1 MFEEDL
7 NPTSEGQENVVDSQT
22 DDTSVSEG
30 STEVDIKETQ
40 DNTETFE
47 SSEDGNSQDQS
58 ENNQEVAAPD
68 TDDSHV
74 QSKEENAMYAKMRRK
89 AEQEVKERYEK
100 QYKELQELTGLG
112 MDETLEYLRKE
123 KIAQEAVKYA
133 SENNMSEE
141 AAKRLIETE
150 TKLKELEQKEK
161 VREFQLDINKQKKEL
176 EKEPFFNDLEEEIDT
191 LVNDSLSKGEMINV
205 DAAYRFLVGKNI
217 NNLLSKAKNQ
227 TQKQTIANIHDRA
240 NRGVSTSSDGV
251 GDDVDI
257 SGIDME
263 MANAFGNDPKEIAKY
278 KKSKLKK

>member
-1 MFEEDL
+1 MFEENL
-7 NPTSEGQENVVDSQT
+7 NPVDEGQENVVDSQT
-22 DDTSVSEG
+22 DDISVSEG
-30 STEVDIKETQ
+30 STEVDTQETQ

-47 SSEDGNSQDQS
+47 SGEDDDSQEQS

-89 AEQEVKERYEK
+89 AEQEVKERYAS
-100 QYKELQELTGLG
+100 QYRELQELTGLG

-150 TKLKELEQKEK
+150 TKLKALEQKEK

-176 EKEPFFNDLEEEIDT
+176 MKEPFFGELEDEIDT

-217 NNLLSKAKNQ
+217 NNLLNKAKNQ

-257 SGIDME
+257 SDIDME